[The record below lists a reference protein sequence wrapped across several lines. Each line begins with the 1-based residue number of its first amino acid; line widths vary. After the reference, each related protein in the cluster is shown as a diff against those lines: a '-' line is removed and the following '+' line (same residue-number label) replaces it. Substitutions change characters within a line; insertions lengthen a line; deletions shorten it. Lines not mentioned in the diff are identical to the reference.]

1 MNSLEVSINIG
12 VRYSTVYLLV
22 YIFILDSLYILPSNY
37 ITHTLITTLPY
48 KAT

>member
-1 MNSLEVSINIG
+1 MNSLGVSINIG
-12 VRYSTVYLLV
+12 VRYSTVHPLV
-22 YIFILDSLYILPSNY
+22 YISTLGSLCILPSNH